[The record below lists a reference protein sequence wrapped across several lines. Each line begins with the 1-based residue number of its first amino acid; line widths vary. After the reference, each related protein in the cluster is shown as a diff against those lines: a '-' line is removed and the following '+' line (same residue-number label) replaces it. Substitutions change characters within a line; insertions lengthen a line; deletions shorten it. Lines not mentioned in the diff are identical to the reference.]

1 MGSYF
6 GRNIRISVF
15 GQSHSEGIG
24 VIIDGFPAGISIDF
38 DALNRFME
46 RRAPGRNDYSTG
58 RNEADSVKFLS
69 GVVNGITCGAPICAV
84 ILNTDTRSSD
94 YNNILDI
101 PRPAH
106 ADYTAQC
113 KFSGFQDVRGGG
125 HFSGRLT
132 APLCIAGALCIQYLA
147 SRGIQLGAHISSI
160 ADIRDTRFQPLGEPV
175 ELLERLKSADFPVID
190 SSVKEAM
197 IAKILA
203 AKSEGDSVGGTI
215 ECITTGLPAGI
226 GEPMFY
232 GLENVIASAVF
243 AVPAVKGIEFGNG
256 FEAALLTGSENND
269 AFYMTGD
276 GDVKT
281 ATNNHGGILGGI
293 SSAMP
298 LLFRVAIKP
307 TPSIAKEQKSIS
319 FSEQKD
325 TTLVI
330 KGRHDPCIVARAVP
344 CIEAVTAIALTD
356 MIL

>member
-38 DALNRFME
+38 NALNRFME

-58 RNEADSVKFLS
+58 RNEADSVRFLS
-69 GVVNGITCGAPICAV
+69 GVVNGVTCGAPICAV

-106 ADYTAQC
+106 ADYTAQR
-113 KFSGFQDVRGGG
+113 KFGGFQDVRGGG

-147 SRGIQLGAHISSI
+147 SMGIQLGAHISSV
-160 ADIRDTRFQPLGEPV
+160 ADIRDTRFSPLGEPV
-175 ELLERLKSADFPVID
+175 ELLDRIKSADFPVID
-190 SSVKEAM
+190 ASVKEAM

-226 GEPMFY
+226 GDPMFY

-256 FEAALLTGSENND
+256 FEASLLTGSENND
-269 AFYMTGD
+269 AFYITED
-276 GDVKT
+276 GDIKT

-293 SSAMP
+293 SSSMP
-298 LLFRVAIKP
+298 LLFRVAVKP

-356 MIL
+356 MLL